1 MAESMNVSR
10 KRTSQMH
17 CIFFLSFFSSLF
29 PVVLASASFS
39 FSPFVLFHLIGKAR
53 RFFFLSFL
61 VSFTPIAKGR
71 EGRFSVCFY
80 ISYFLAVPLLDWV
93 VFERDH

>member
-17 CIFFLSFFSSLF
+17 CFSFFLFFFSLF

-39 FSPFVLFHLIGKAR
+39 FSPFVLFHRIGKAR
-53 RFFFLSFL
+53 FFFSCVFYLNCKGKERAFFCA
-61 VSFTPIAKGR
+61 FTYLPGSTAIGL
-71 EGRFSVCFY
+71 GDV
-80 ISYFLAVPLLDWV
+80 
-93 VFERDH
+93 